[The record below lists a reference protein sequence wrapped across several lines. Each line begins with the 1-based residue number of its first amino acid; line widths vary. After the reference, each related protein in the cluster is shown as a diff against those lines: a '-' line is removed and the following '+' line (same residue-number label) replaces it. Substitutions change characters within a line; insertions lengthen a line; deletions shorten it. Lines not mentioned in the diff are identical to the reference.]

1 VQRLV
6 HVRDVL
12 WYAVNKT
19 DLDRLVIVR
28 DPDGVEPDDF
38 FITTDRAATGA
49 AVASRY
55 ADRWSIEVC
64 FRDVKQALGGQD
76 PQTWK
81 RYGPRRTAA
90 LSLWLHAATWCWYL
104 QAHPTGQTWIPR
116 PWYRHKTML
125 QHLYTERRY
134 FSVDPGPTDAV
145 LVAQAS
151 GLDAVRVH
159 SLAHLRDAVS
169 SAIEARRAIYIDVP
183 VHHLIDEVPPVSSW
197 QAALAGDTARPS
209 Y

>member
-1 VQRLV
+1 MQRLV

-81 RYGPRRTAA
+81 RYGPRRAAA

-116 PWYRHKTML
+116 PWYRHKT
-125 QHLYTERRY
+125 TPS
-134 FSVDPGPTDAV
+134 F
-145 LVAQAS
+145 
-151 GLDAVRVH
+151 LDA
-159 SLAHLRDAVS
+159 L
-169 SAIEARRAIYIDVP
+169 
-183 VHHLIDEVPPVSSW
+183 
-197 QAALAGDTARPS
+197 AALRRVLWSQRITAMSAPGSTTPKSPTPYSTRSPTPPETAKVH
-209 Y
+209 